1 MATSI
6 FTSICTFDAEM
17 KLPVLA
23 VLLSLGQNPKVFRHS
38 GVRLKNGVTGTD
50 VQNGV
55 ETNCSTVAR
64 SVCKKYPH
72 EKVAERIKIRIFF
85 NTYPLIVC

>member
-38 GVRLKNGVTGTD
+38 GVRLKNGGTGTD
-50 VQNGV
+50 VENVVQM
-55 ETNCSTVAR
+55 NCSSVER
-64 SVCKKYPH
+64 SVCKKYPQ
-72 EKVAERIKIRIFF
+72 VAERIKIRIFF
-85 NTYPLIVC
+85 